1 MTRPLLVNAGSGAP
15 GSSWLPTIFNDWQQY
30 RVDVDP
36 GCQPDLVSSVTDLSA
51 IPSGVADA
59 VWSAHCVE
67 HLYAHEVGQALNEFW
82 RVLSD
87 DGFVCIIVPDLQA
100 VAAYVA
106 ADQLHDVIYQ
116 SAVGPITAHD
126 VLFGL
131 GAAVAQGHYS
141 MAHKCGFTPSAMVQC
156 MGGAPFGEVII
167 RRRPNLELAA
177 VATKKHA
184 LNEEQRAALL
194 AALEL

>member
-1 MTRPLLVNAGSGAP
+1 MTRPLLVNAGSGAI
-15 GSSWLPTIFNDWQQY
+15 GSARLPAMFEGWQHY

-36 GCQPDLVSSVTDLSA
+36 DCQPDLVSTVTDLSA

-59 VWSAHCVE
+59 VWSAHCIE

-82 RVLSD
+82 RILAD
-87 DGFVCIIVPDLQA
+87 DGFACIIVPDLQA
-100 VAAYVA
+100 VAGYVA
-106 ADQLHDVIYQ
+106 ADQLHEVVYQ

-131 GAAVAQGHYS
+131 GAAVARGHYS
-141 MAHKCGFTPSAMVQC
+141 MAHRCGFTPSAMVQC

-167 RRRPNLELAA
+167 RRRPTLELAA

-184 LNEEQRAALL
+184 LSEEQREVLL
-194 AALEL
+194 SALEL